1 MIGITGNRPR
11 NDELIRREMGKKLIF
26 LDIDG
31 TLTIPG
37 SNEPPESALR
47 AIRAAQKKGHL
58 VFLCSGRNPGMLA
71 PLLKY
76 DFDGVIACAGGYVT
90 VGDELIYDMPMTREE
105 SDLAVEKLH
114 GEGVFCTI
122 ESRDGA
128 WGDANVS
135 EFIEDSI
142 GADSKGNSEIERW
155 RKALS
160 GSLGIRPMKEYDGS
174 PLYKV
179 VIMCLRYEQL
189 EPAREALED
198 RYNFCMQEITDPA
211 HRCINGEL
219 INRKYDKGRAI
230 LRVCDYLGIP
240 VIDTYGFGDSM
251 NDLEM
256 IQTVG
261 TSVCMDNGAE
271 ALKKISDVVCPRVE
285 EDGLAKAFEQ
295 LDLV

>member
-1 MIGITGNRPR
+1 M
-11 NDELIRREMGKKLIF
+11 DKKLIF

-31 TLTIPG
+31 TLTSPG
-37 SNEPPESALR
+37 SNVPPESALEV
-47 AIRAAQKKGHL
+47 IRAAQKKGHL

-76 DFDGVIACAGGYVT
+76 NFDGVISCAGGYVM
-90 VGDELIYDMPMTREE
+90 VGDELIYDMPMTKEE

-128 WGDANVS
+128 WGDSNVS
-135 EFIEDSI
+135 EFIEDSL

-160 GSLGIRPMKEYDGS
+160 GSLGIRPMNEYDGS

-179 VIMCLRYEQL
+179 VVMCLRYEQL

-198 RYNFCMQEITDPA
+198 RYNFCMQEIKDPA

-230 LRVCDYLGIP
+230 LRICDYLGVP
-240 VIDTYGFGDSM
+240 VEDTIGFGDSM

-256 IQTVG
+256 IRTVG

-271 ALKKISDVVCPRVE
+271 ALKKISDIVCPSVE
-285 EDGLAKAFEQ
+285 EDGMAAAFRR
-295 LDLV
+295 LGLV